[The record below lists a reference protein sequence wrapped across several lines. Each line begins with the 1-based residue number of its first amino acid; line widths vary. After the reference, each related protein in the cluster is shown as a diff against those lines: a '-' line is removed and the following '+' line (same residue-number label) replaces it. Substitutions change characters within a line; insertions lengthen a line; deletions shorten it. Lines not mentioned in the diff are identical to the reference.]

1 MKDYL
6 CDFIFA
12 KNLKALQPII
22 TRTTASDHWPVT
34 RSFVAA
40 SVTAQSP
47 ATCTAV
53 EAAKHVGEIAT
64 VTYRVDG
71 VHQSSKGNIFL
82 NLGGKYPNQALTAWI
97 PSAGAGQFSNP
108 RQLRFRAA
116 SSSRPLPLIGP
127 TRAPMSLFALETAT
141 PGFRPF
147 VLLRQIRQQ
156 LTSAGVSRG
165 TVAVADHPLSPL
177 RMGLII

>member
-1 MKDYL
+1 MKTKTL
-6 CDFIFA
+6 LTLFA
-12 KNLKALQPII
+12 VIC
-22 TRTTASDHWPVT
+22 
-34 RSFVAA
+34 AA
-40 SVTAQSP
+40 SITAQTSNYM
-47 ATCTAV
+47 AV

-116 SSSRPLPLIGP
+116 STSRPLPLIGP

-165 TVAVADHPLSPL
+165 TVAVADHPLSAL